1 MTIVLLAVP
10 LVIMT
15 VLYGSVI
22 RTLKLGIR
30 QEIAAV
36 DSMDQECKCRNDGA
50 ADKFKVLKELSKRE
64 NTVHKKSEALQ
75 VENTLRSTH
84 IQKSAL
90 AKQRVIRMLIVVV
103 IIFFCCWTPSYIWWL
118 LLMAGDSFESLELD
132 LWNSDVNTFITLL
145 TYISSCANPITYCFL
160 NKKFRTAIYTMF
172 GKRKDLRHHFEKVY
186 ENTVGADLMTLA
198 FIDSSTV
205 FFCSLVL
212 KSQQSVRQFTFFL
225 HSACS
230 RALLT
235 VMWST

>member
-36 DSMDQECKCRNDGA
+36 DSMDQECKCSVSA
-50 ADKFKVLKELSKRE
+50 VDKFKVLKELSKKLYVKLDHLI
-64 NTVHKKSEALQ
+64 NILPDSTDDQFDGNLQMSEAPQ

-118 LLMAGDSFESLELD
+118 LLMAGDSFE
-132 LWNSDVNTFITLL
+132 
-145 TYISSCANPITYCFL
+145 
-160 NKKFRTAIYTMF
+160 KFRTAIYVMF
-172 GKRKDLRHHFEKVY
+172 GKKKNLRHHFEKVCGFDRY
-186 ENTVGADLMTLA
+186 R
-198 FIDSSTV
+198 SR
-205 FFCSLVL
+205 CSLGKKFIIAVV
-212 KSQQSVRQFTFFL
+212 S
-225 HSACS
+225 
-230 RALLT
+230 
-235 VMWST
+235 